1 MLVLK
6 MMMITTI
13 HRLDDD
19 HESTIIDRDR
29 GGSRDFERG
38 VHHQG
43 TVRSLLLG
51 GFGGMTPQKILKSR
65 SSKMQFPSILGIK
78 WWGNVGEYVSGP
90 T

>member
-38 VHHQG
+38 VHH
-43 TVRSLLLG
+43 
-51 GFGGMTPQKILKSR
+51 
-65 SSKMQFPSILGIK
+65 
-78 WWGNVGEYVSGP
+78 
-90 T
+90 